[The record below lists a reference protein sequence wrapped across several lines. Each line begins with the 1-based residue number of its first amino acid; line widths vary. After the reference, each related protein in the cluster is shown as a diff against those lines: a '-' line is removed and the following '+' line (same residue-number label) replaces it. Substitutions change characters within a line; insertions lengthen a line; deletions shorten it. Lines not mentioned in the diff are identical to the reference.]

1 MTASSRGPG
10 QGSTFKF
17 SMKME
22 SIVHRAH
29 RIVNNNS
36 AGRSSSS
43 TSGKKKGKQE
53 RDLKGSSAKRCK
65 LIDTSSN
72 KLIADIS
79 SDMDVLAD
87 TKRDEK

>member
-1 MTASSRGPG
+1 MSSGGPG

-29 RIVNNNS
+29 RIVNTNS

-43 TSGKKKGKQE
+43 RKKKGKQE
-53 RDLKGSSAKRCK
+53 RESKGSSAKRSSK
-65 LIDTSSN
+65 LIDTSSK